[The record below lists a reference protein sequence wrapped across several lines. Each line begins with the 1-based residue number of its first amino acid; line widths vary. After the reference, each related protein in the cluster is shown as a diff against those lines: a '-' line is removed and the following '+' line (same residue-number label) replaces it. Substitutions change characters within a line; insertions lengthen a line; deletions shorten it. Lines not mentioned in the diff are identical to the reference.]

1 MTPKRF
7 FSLPLNLFDAALSK
21 TLFAGSSEGEGVPV
35 PGCANQADLASVDLE
50 LMECKRQ
57 PGRLRLSRQA
67 CARRYLMAQKVKP
80 EIPNDEFGM
89 ARKAGLSIC
98 RDCPD
103 GRKNSKGIPP
113 V

>member
-1 MTPKRF
+1 
-7 FSLPLNLFDAALSK
+7 
-21 TLFAGSSEGEGVPV
+21 
-35 PGCANQADLASVDLE
+35 
-50 LMECKRQ
+50 
-57 PGRLRLSRQA
+57 
-67 CARRYLMAQKVKP
+67 MAQKVKP